1 MYYQKTQEQTT
12 NLASFLNV
20 RKQERS
26 SLPSALYFLYSAIV
40 PTWGFSMKI
49 ESIYK
54 LSIENRKRFEIVET
68 GFESFNGRRHG

>member
-1 MYYQKTQEQTT
+1 MLTENIQKQTPFS
-12 NLASFLNV
+12 ASFLNV